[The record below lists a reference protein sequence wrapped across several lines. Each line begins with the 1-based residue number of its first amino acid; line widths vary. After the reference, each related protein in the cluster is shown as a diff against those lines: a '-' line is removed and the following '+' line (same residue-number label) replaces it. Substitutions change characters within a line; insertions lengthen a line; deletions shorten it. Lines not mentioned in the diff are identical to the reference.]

1 MKQVQKFP
9 VPSSRGGTGRHE
21 RAAAPR
27 PPRRSGPRLCN
38 KALARPAPS
47 RHRSAPPS
55 ARAPGFPAG
64 GPRPAPGPAPP
75 AARRRA
81 ADGGAWGCLGPTGR
95 PPPPEPPPARVGA
108 PVAIFPEL
116 EGPWP
121 FLSGLRRGARAAAR
135 AAPCQPESGHLARR
149 RRALCQTRLC
159 KVSADAARQYMKHRA
174 GLATAEN
181 AFVLCRF

>member
-95 PPPPEPPPARVGA
+95 PPPR
-108 PVAIFPEL
+108 
-116 EGPWP
+116 
-121 FLSGLRRGARAAAR
+121 S
-135 AAPCQPESGHLARR
+135 RR
-149 RRALCQTRLC
+149 RRASGRPWPFSLNWKAPGPFSPACGGALGQPPVQLPASR
-159 KVSADAARQYMKHRA
+159 KA
-174 GLATAEN
+174 GT
-181 AFVLCRF
+181 